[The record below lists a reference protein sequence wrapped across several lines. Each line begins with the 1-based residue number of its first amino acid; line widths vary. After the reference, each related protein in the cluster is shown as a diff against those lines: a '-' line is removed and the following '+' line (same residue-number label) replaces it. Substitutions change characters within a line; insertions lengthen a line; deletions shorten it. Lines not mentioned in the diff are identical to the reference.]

1 MGSSPSHKKL
11 NQAQFDAVLALGESV
26 RATRYDSRDKQWSFL
41 DEKTTALEA
50 FLPYIAHIAS
60 DKLLYDVAY
69 GIKNSYH
76 QTAVGPSGVIAGR
89 YPVIMDF
96 ISRIKTERDRIKNT
110 ALLGQQVHRAEL
122 DKARNPSAETLA
134 AELQATKEAA
144 QSSKTSKKS
153 KSKKKV
159 KSRPTAEDGDE
170 SPFDDTDFPVEGN
183 GEVDDPMIIDGPNPA
198 LTPAPEPTPARYT
211 QSLDERVLTS
221 SSKDSKRAS
230 SNNKLLPRN
239 FLLPQPAN
247 VPNGPMPM
255 RMKTRKNKSQLPSLQ
270 PTPLRSNKLSQPPR
284 PLSPHLPSKI
294 VLVLSDFKKPN
305 SGVESPSLMLNS
317 DTNSTIANTSSK
329 TSSESWRRNTNGPK
343 EREHSNLRHKAIYE
357 SQNRVIYDAGAQ
369 VSVPF
374 CHYCGTVPHRPARC
388 APGF

>member
-1 MGSSPSHKKL
+1 
-11 NQAQFDAVLALGESV
+11 
-26 RATRYDSRDKQWSFL
+26 
-41 DEKTTALEA
+41 
-50 FLPYIAHIAS
+50 
-60 DKLLYDVAY
+60 
-69 GIKNSYH
+69 
-76 QTAVGPSGVIAGR
+76 
-89 YPVIMDF
+89 MDF
-96 ISRIKTERDRIKNT
+96 ISRIKTERDRIKNA

-122 DKARNPSAETLA
+122 DEARNPSAETLA

-144 QSSKTSKKS
+144 QSSKTSKKT

-159 KSRPTAEDGDE
+159 KSRPTVEDGDE

-211 QSLDERVLTS
+211 QSLDERALTS

-230 SNNKLLPRN
+230 SAMNILRRTDPEVEQQVVAEE
-239 FLLPQPAN
+239 FSPPS
-247 VPNGPMPM
+247 
-255 RMKTRKNKSQLPSLQ
+255 TRKRAK
-270 PTPLRSNKLSQPPR
+270 RSHAHAHEDSEEQIAAAELATNS
-284 PLSPHLPSKI
+284 STI

-329 TSSESWRRNTNGPK
+329 TSNESWRRNTNGPK
-343 EREHSNLRHKAIYE
+343 ERKHSNLRHKAIYE

-374 CHYCGTVPHRPARC
+374 CHYCGTVPHRPARFS
-388 APGF
+388 PGF

>member
-1 MGSSPSHKKL
+1 MASTSTNTHKKL
-11 NQAQFDAVLALGESV
+11 NQAQFDAVLAFGES
-26 RATRYDSRDKQWSFL
+26 
-41 DEKTTALEA
+41 EA

-76 QTAVGPSGVIAGR
+76 QTAVGPNGVIAGR

-96 ISRIKTERDRIKNT
+96 ISRIKTECDRIKNA

-122 DKARNPSAETLA
+122 DEARNPSAETLA

-144 QSSKTSKKS
+144 QSSKTSKKT

-159 KSRPTAEDGDE
+159 KSRP
-170 SPFDDTDFPVEGN
+170 PLFDDTDFPVEGN

-211 QSLDERVLTS
+211 QSLNERVLTS
-221 SSKDSKRAS
+221 SSKDKQQVVAEEFSPPS
-230 SNNKLLPRN
+230 
-239 FLLPQPAN
+239 
-247 VPNGPMPM
+247 
-255 RMKTRKNKSQLPSLQ
+255 TRKRVK
-270 PTPLRSNKLSQPPR
+270 RSHAHAHEDSEEQIAAAELATNS
-284 PLSPHLPSKI
+284 STI
-294 VLVLSDFKKPN
+294 VLVLSDFKKLK
-305 SGVESPSLMLNS
+305 SGVASPSLTLNS

-329 TSSESWRRNTNGPK
+329 TSNESWMRNTNGPK

-374 CHYCGTVPHRPARC
+374 CHYCGTVPHRPARY

>member
-26 RATRYDSRDKQWSFL
+26 RATRYDSRDKQRSFL

-60 DKLLYDVAY
+60 DKVLYDVAY

-96 ISRIKTERDRIKNT
+96 ISRIKTERDRIKNA

-122 DKARNPSAETLA
+122 DEARNPSAETLA

-144 QSSKTSKKS
+144 QSSKTSKKT

-159 KSRPTAEDGDE
+159 KSRPTVEDGDE

-211 QSLDERVLTS
+211 QSLDERALTS

-230 SNNKLLPRN
+230 SAMNILRRTDPEVEQQVVAEE
-239 FLLPQPAN
+239 FSPPS
-247 VPNGPMPM
+247 
-255 RMKTRKNKSQLPSLQ
+255 TRKRAK
-270 PTPLRSNKLSQPPR
+270 RSHAHAHEDSEEQIAAAELATNS
-284 PLSPHLPSKI
+284 STI

-305 SGVESPSLMLNS
+305 SGVESPSLTLNS

-329 TSSESWRRNTNGPK
+329 TSNESWRRNTNGPK

-374 CHYCGTVPHRPARC
+374 CHYCGTVPHRPARFS
-388 APGF
+388 PGF

>member
-26 RATRYDSRDKQWSFL
+26 RATRYESRDKQRSFL

-60 DKLLYDVAY
+60 DKLLYNVAY

-96 ISRIKTERDRIKNT
+96 ISRIKTERDRIKNA

-122 DKARNPSAETLA
+122 DEARNPSAETLA

-144 QSSKTSKKS
+144 QSSKTSKKT

-159 KSRPTAEDGDE
+159 KSRPTVEDGDE

-221 SSKDSKRAS
+221 SSKDKQQVVAEEFSPPSTRKRAKRSHAHAHEDSEEQIAAAELATNS
-230 SNNKLLPRN
+230 STVKRTVAAAQAALASSPIEDSIGSLRLQEAELRSRVA
-239 FLLPQPAN
+239 FAN
-247 VPNGPMPM
+247 A
-255 RMKTRKNKSQLPSLQ
+255 QLRYQLDHREYLLQ
-270 PTPLRSNKLSQPPR
+270 PLKTSHGGATPTVQRSGSTLT
-284 PLSPHLPSKI
+284 
-294 VLVLSDFKKPN
+294 
-305 SGVESPSLMLNS
+305 S
-317 DTNSTIANTSSK
+317 DTS
-329 TSSESWRRNTNGPK
+329 
-343 EREHSNLRHKAIYE
+343 IYE
-357 SQNRVIYDAGAQ
+357 NQNRVIYDAGAQ

>member
-11 NQAQFDAVLALGESV
+11 NQAQFDTVLALGESV
-26 RATRYDSRDKQWSFL
+26 RATRYDSRDKQRSFL

-60 DKLLYDVAY
+60 DKVLYDVAY

-96 ISRIKTERDRIKNT
+96 ISRIKTERDRIKNA

-122 DKARNPSAETLA
+122 DEARNPSAETLA

-144 QSSKTSKKS
+144 QSSKTSKKT

-159 KSRPTAEDGDE
+159 KSRPTVEDGDE

-211 QSLDERVLTS
+211 QSLDERALTS

-230 SNNKLLPRN
+230 SAMSILRRTDPEVEQQVVAEE
-239 FLLPQPAN
+239 FSPPS
-247 VPNGPMPM
+247 
-255 RMKTRKNKSQLPSLQ
+255 TRKRAK
-270 PTPLRSNKLSQPPR
+270 RSHAHAHEDSEEQIAAAELATNS
-284 PLSPHLPSKI
+284 STI

-305 SGVESPSLMLNS
+305 SGVESPSLTLNS

-329 TSSESWRRNTNGPK
+329 TSNESWRRNTNGPK

-374 CHYCGTVPHRPARC
+374 CHYCGTVPHRPARFS
-388 APGF
+388 PGF

>member
-1 MGSSPSHKKL
+1 MVSSPSHKKL

-26 RATRYDSRDKQWSFL
+26 RATRYDSRDKQRSFL

-60 DKLLYDVAY
+60 DKVLYDVAY

-76 QTAVGPSGVIAGR
+76 QTAVGPNGVIAGR
-89 YPVIMDF
+89 YPVIMDI
-96 ISRIKTERDRIKNT
+96 ISRIKVERDRIKNA

-122 DKARNPSAETLA
+122 DEARNPSAETLA

-144 QSSKTSKKS
+144 QSSKTSKKT

-159 KSRPTAEDGDE
+159 KSRPTVEDGDE

-183 GEVDDPMIIDGPNPA
+183 GEVDDPMIIDCPNPA
-198 LTPAPEPTPARYT
+198 STPAPDPAPARYT
-211 QSLDERVLTS
+211 QSLDERVL
-221 SSKDSKRAS
+221 
-230 SNNKLLPRN
+230 NNKLLPRN

-247 VPNGPMPM
+247 APKGPTPM
-255 RMKTRKNKSQLPSLQ
+255 RMRTRKNKLQ
-270 PTPLRSNKLSQPPR
+270 PPNLQPIPQQSNAPSQPPR

-305 SGVESPSLMLNS
+305 SGVASPSLTLNS

-329 TSSESWRRNTNGPK
+329 TSNESWRRNTNGPT
-343 EREHSNLRHKAIYE
+343 ERQHSNLRHKAIYE
-357 SQNRVIYDAGAQ
+357 SQNRVVYDSGAQ

-374 CHYCGTVPHRPARC
+374 CHYCGPIPHRPARC

>member
-26 RATRYDSRDKQWSFL
+26 RATRYDSRDKQRSFL

-60 DKLLYDVAY
+60 DKVLYDVAY

-96 ISRIKTERDRIKNT
+96 ISRIKTERDRIKNA

-122 DKARNPSAETLA
+122 DEARNPSAETLA

-144 QSSKTSKKS
+144 QSSKISKKT

-159 KSRPTAEDGDE
+159 KSRPTVEDGDE

-211 QSLDERVLTS
+211 QSLDERALTS

-230 SNNKLLPRN
+230 SAMNILRRTDPEVEQQVVAEE
-239 FLLPQPAN
+239 FSPPS
-247 VPNGPMPM
+247 
-255 RMKTRKNKSQLPSLQ
+255 TRKRAK
-270 PTPLRSNKLSQPPR
+270 RSHAHAHEDSEEQIAAAELATNS
-284 PLSPHLPSKI
+284 STI

-305 SGVESPSLMLNS
+305 SGVESPSLTLNS

-329 TSSESWRRNTNGPK
+329 TSNESWRRNTNGPK
-343 EREHSNLRHKAIYE
+343 EREHSNLRHKATYE

-374 CHYCGTVPHRPARC
+374 CHYCGTVPHRPARFS
-388 APGF
+388 PGF

>member
-26 RATRYDSRDKQWSFL
+26 RATRYDSRDKQRSFL

-60 DKLLYDVAY
+60 DKVLYDVAY

-96 ISRIKTERDRIKNT
+96 ISRIKTERDRIKNA

-122 DKARNPSAETLA
+122 DEARNPSAETLA

-144 QSSKTSKKS
+144 QSSKTSKKT

-159 KSRPTAEDGDE
+159 KSRPTVEDGDE

-211 QSLDERVLTS
+211 QSLDERALTS

-230 SNNKLLPRN
+230 SAMNILRRTDPEVEQQVVAEE
-239 FLLPQPAN
+239 FSPPS
-247 VPNGPMPM
+247 
-255 RMKTRKNKSQLPSLQ
+255 TRKRAK
-270 PTPLRSNKLSQPPR
+270 RSHAHAHEDSEEQITAAELATNS
-284 PLSPHLPSKI
+284 STI

-305 SGVESPSLMLNS
+305 SGVESPSLTLNS

-329 TSSESWRRNTNGPK
+329 TSNESWRRNTNGPK

-374 CHYCGTVPHRPARC
+374 CHYCGTVPHRPARFS
-388 APGF
+388 PGF

>member
-26 RATRYDSRDKQWSFL
+26 RATRYDSRDKQRSFL

-96 ISRIKTERDRIKNT
+96 ISRIKTERDRIKNA

-122 DKARNPSAETLA
+122 DEARNPSAETLA

-159 KSRPTAEDGDE
+159 KSRPTVEDGDE

-183 GEVDDPMIIDGPNPA
+183 GEVDDPMIIDGPNP
-198 LTPAPEPTPARYT
+198 
-211 QSLDERVLTS
+211 
-221 SSKDSKRAS
+221 
-230 SNNKLLPRN
+230 
-239 FLLPQPAN
+239 
-247 VPNGPMPM
+247 
-255 RMKTRKNKSQLPSLQ
+255 
-270 PTPLRSNKLSQPPR
+270 
-284 PLSPHLPSKI
+284 
-294 VLVLSDFKKPN
+294 
-305 SGVESPSLMLNS
+305 
-317 DTNSTIANTSSK
+317 
-329 TSSESWRRNTNGPK
+329 
-343 EREHSNLRHKAIYE
+343 
-357 SQNRVIYDAGAQ
+357 
-369 VSVPF
+369 
-374 CHYCGTVPHRPARC
+374 
-388 APGF
+388 